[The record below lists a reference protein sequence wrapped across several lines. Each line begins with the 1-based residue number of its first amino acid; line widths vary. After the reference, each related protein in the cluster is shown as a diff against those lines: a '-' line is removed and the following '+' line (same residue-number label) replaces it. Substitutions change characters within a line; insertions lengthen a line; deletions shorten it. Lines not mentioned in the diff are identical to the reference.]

1 MDLELAEEH
10 KMIRKMVRQFAEKE
24 VAPIAA
30 EMDERAEVPFE
41 NIKKMGELGLLGLTV
56 SEEYGGAGMD
66 TISYCIA
73 TEELSKACA
82 ATAIVMGVQNSL
94 VCHGIEEFGTEDQ
107 KQRFLVPLAE
117 GKFIGAF
124 ALTEPEAGSDAA
136 AQKTTMVLDGNE
148 YIVNGTK
155 NFITSGGFAD
165 VVLLFGV
172 TDKSQ
177 GYRGT
182 TALLVEKGTPGFS
195 VGKEENKLGIRAAD
209 TSELVFED
217 CRVPVANRLGEEGQ
231 GFKIAMTDLD
241 AGRISVAA
249 QALGIAEAAYEAAL
263 EYAKAREQFGQPI
276 AKFQGIQWML
286 ADMATR
292 IEASR
297 LLIYNAALAKDRA
310 KETGAR
316 YSKEAAMA
324 KLYASETASW
334 VTDLA
339 IQIHGGYGYVKD
351 YPVERYY
358 RDARVTR
365 IYEGTSEVQRMVI
378 AHQILRD
385 SR

>member
-1 MDLELAEEH
+1 MDLNLTEEH

-30 EMDERAEVPFE
+30 EMDEKAEVPFE
-41 NIKKMGELGLLGLTV
+41 NIKKMGELGLMGLTV

-66 TISYCIA
+66 TVSYCIA

-82 ATAIVMGVQNSL
+82 STAIVMGVQNSL
-94 VCHGIEEFGTEDQ
+94 VCHGIEKFGTEDQ
-107 KQRFLVPLAE
+107 KQRFLAPLAQGE
-117 GKFIGAF
+117 LIGAF

-136 AQKTTMVLDGNE
+136 AQKTTMVLDGDE
-148 YIVNGTK
+148 YVVNGAK

-165 VVLLFGV
+165 VILLFGM
-172 TDKSQ
+172 TDKSK

-195 VGKEENKLGIRAAD
+195 VGKEENKLGIRASD

-263 EYAKAREQFGQPI
+263 EYAKTRVQFGQPI

-297 LLIYNAALAKDRA
+297 LLVYNAALAKDRA
-310 KETGAR
+310 AETGAR

-358 RDARVTR
+358 RDARITR
-365 IYEGTSEVQRMVI
+365 LYEGTSEILRIVI
-378 AHQILRD
+378 ADQILR
-385 SR
+385 

>member
-1 MDLELAEEH
+1 VNLNLTEEH
-10 KMIRKMVRQFAEKE
+10 KMIRKMTRQFAEKE

-30 EMDERAEVPFE
+30 EMDEKAEVPFE
-41 NIKKMGELGLLGLTV
+41 NIKKMGELGFLGLNV
-56 SEEYGGAGMD
+56 SEKYGGGGMD
-66 TISYCIA
+66 TVSYCIA
-73 TEELSKACA
+73 IEEISKACA

-94 VCHGIEEFGTEDQ
+94 VCYGIERFGTEEQ

-117 GKFIGAF
+117 GKFIGTF

-165 VVLLFGV
+165 VILLFGM

-177 GYRGT
+177 GHRGIS
-182 TALLVEKGTPGFS
+182 ALLVEKGTPGFS
-195 VGKEENKLGIRAAD
+195 VGKEENKLGIRASD

-231 GFKIAMTDLD
+231 GFKIAMSNLD

-263 EYAKAREQFGQPI
+263 EYAKVREQFGRPI

-292 IEASR
+292 IEAAR

-351 YPVERYY
+351 YPLERYY
-358 RDARVTR
+358 RDARITR
-365 IYEGTSEVQRMVI
+365 IYEGTSEIQRIVI
-378 AHQILRD
+378 ANQILR
-385 SR
+385 

>member
-1 MDLELAEEH
+1 
-10 KMIRKMVRQFAEKE
+10 MIRKMTRQFAEKE

-30 EMDERAEVPFE
+30 EMDEKAEVPFE

-56 SEEYGGAGMD
+56 SEEYGGGGMD
-66 TISYCIA
+66 TVSYCIA
-73 TEELSKACA
+73 VEEVSKACA
-82 ATAIVMGVQNSL
+82 STAVVMAVQNSL
-94 VCHGIEEFGTEDQ
+94 VCYGIERFGTEEQ
-107 KQRFLVPLAE
+107 KQRFLVPLAQ
-117 GKFIGAF
+117 GKFIGTF

-136 AQKTTMVLDGNE
+136 AQKTTLVLDGDD

-165 VVLLFGV
+165 IVLLFGM

-177 GYRGT
+177 GHRGIS
-182 TALLVEKGTPGFS
+182 ALLVEKGTPGFS
-195 VGKEENKLGIRAAD
+195 VGKEENKLGIRASN
-209 TSELVFED
+209 TCELVFED
-217 CRVPVANRLGEEGQ
+217 CRVPVANRLGDEGQ
-231 GFKIAMTDLD
+231 GFKIAMSNLD

-263 EYAKAREQFGQPI
+263 EYAKVREQFGRPI

-310 KETGAR
+310 EETGER

-339 IQIHGGYGYVKD
+339 IQIHGGYGYIKE

-358 RDARVTR
+358 RDARITR

-378 AHQILRD
+378 AGQILR
-385 SR
+385 

>member
-1 MDLELAEEH
+1 MDLELTEEH

-56 SEEYGGAGMD
+56 SEEYGGGGMD
-66 TISYCIA
+66 TVSYCIA

-82 ATAIVMGVQNSL
+82 STAIVMGVQNSL
-94 VCHGIEEFGTEDQ
+94 VCHGIEKFGTEDQ

-117 GKFIGAF
+117 GRFIGAF

-136 AQKTTMVLDGNE
+136 AQKTTMVLDGDE

-155 NFITSGGFAD
+155 NFITSGAFAD
-165 VVLLFGV
+165 IILLFGV
-172 TDKSQ
+172 TDKSL

-249 QALGIAEAAYEAAL
+249 QALGISEAAYEAAL

-310 KETGAR
+310 KGSGAR

-365 IYEGTSEVQRMVI
+365 IYEGTSEIQRLVI
-378 AHQILRD
+378 AAQILR
-385 SR
+385 

>member
-1 MDLELAEEH
+1 MDLRLTEEH

-30 EMDERAEVPFE
+30 EMDEKAEVPFE
-41 NIKKMGELGLLGLTV
+41 NIKKMGELGLMGLTV

-66 TISYCIA
+66 TVSYCIA
-73 TEELSKACA
+73 TEEISKACA

-94 VCHGIEEFGTEDQ
+94 VCHGIEKFGTEDQ

-117 GKFIGAF
+117 GELIGAF

-136 AQKTTMVLDGNE
+136 AQKTTLVLDGDE

-155 NFITSGGFAD
+155 NFITNGGFAD
-165 VVLLFGV
+165 VIVLFGM

-177 GYRGT
+177 GYRGIS
-182 TALLVEKGTPGFS
+182 ALLVEKDTPGFS
-195 VGKEENKLGIRAAD
+195 VGTEEEKLGIRASS
-209 TSELVFED
+209 TCELVFED

-249 QALGIAEAAYEAAL
+249 QALGIAEAAYQAAL
-263 EYAKAREQFGQPI
+263 EYAKARVQFGQPI

-297 LLIYNAALAKDRA
+297 LLVYNAALAKDRA

-358 RDARVTR
+358 RDARITR
-365 IYEGTSEVQRMVI
+365 LYEGTSEILRIVI
-378 AHQILRD
+378 ADQILR
-385 SR
+385 

>member
-1 MDLELAEEH
+1 MDLNLTEEH

-30 EMDERAEVPFE
+30 EMDEKAEVPFE
-41 NIKKMGELGLLGLTV
+41 NIKKMGELGLMGLTV
-56 SEEYGGAGMD
+56 SEEYGGGGMD
-66 TISYCIA
+66 TVSYCIA
-73 TEELSKACA
+73 IEEISKACA
-82 ATAIVMGVQNSL
+82 STAVVIAVQNSL
-94 VCHGIEEFGTEDQ
+94 VCYGIEKFGTEDQ
-107 KQRFLVPLAE
+107 KQRFLVPLAQ
-117 GKFIGAF
+117 GRFIGTF

-136 AQKTTMVLDGNE
+136 AQKTTMVLDGDE

-155 NFITSGGFAD
+155 NFISSGGFAD
-165 VVLLFGV
+165 VILVFGM
-172 TDKSQ
+172 TDKSK
-177 GYRGT
+177 GHRGT
-182 TALLVEKGTPGFS
+182 SALLVEKGTPGFS

-241 AGRISVAA
+241 AGRISIAA

-263 EYAKAREQFGQPI
+263 EYAKARQQFGQPI

-310 KETGAR
+310 EETGAR

-378 AHQILRD
+378 AHQILR
-385 SR
+385 

>member
-1 MDLELAEEH
+1 MDLRLTEEH
-10 KMIRKMVRQFAEKE
+10 EMIRKMVRQFAEKE

-30 EMDERAEVPFE
+30 EMDEKAEVPFE

-66 TISYCIA
+66 TVSYCIA
-73 TEELSKACA
+73 TEEISKACA

-94 VCHGIEEFGTEDQ
+94 VCHGIEKFGTEDQ
-107 KQRFLVPLAE
+107 KQRFLVPLAQGE
-117 GKFIGAF
+117 FIGAF

-136 AQKTTMVLDGNE
+136 DLKTTMVLEGDE
-148 YIVNGTK
+148 YVVNGTK

-165 VVLLFGV
+165 VILLFGV
-172 TDKSQ
+172 TDKSKRH
-177 GYRGT
+177 RGIS
-182 TALLVEKGTPGFS
+182 ALLVEKGMPGFS
-195 VGKEENKLGIRAAD
+195 VGKEENKLGIRA
-209 TSELVFED
+209 TNTCELIFED

-276 AKFQGIQWML
+276 ANFQGIQWML

-292 IEASR
+292 IEAAR
-297 LLIYNAALAKDRA
+297 LLVYNAALAKDRA
-310 KETGAR
+310 EETGGR

-358 RDARVTR
+358 RDARITR

-378 AHQILRD
+378 AHQILR
-385 SR
+385 

>member
-1 MDLELAEEH
+1 MDLNLTEEH

-30 EMDERAEVPFE
+30 EMDEKAEVPFE
-41 NIKKMGELGLLGLTV
+41 NIKKMGELGLMGLTV

-66 TISYCIA
+66 TVSYCIA

-82 ATAIVMGVQNSL
+82 STAIVMGVQNSL
-94 VCHGIEEFGTEDQ
+94 VCHGIEKFGTEDQ
-107 KQRFLVPLAE
+107 KQRFLVPLAQ

-136 AQKTTMVLDGNE
+136 AQKTTMVLDGDE
-148 YIVNGTK
+148 YVVNGTK

-165 VVLLFGV
+165 VILLFGM
-172 TDKSQ
+172 TDKSK

-195 VGKEENKLGIRAAD
+195 VGKEENKLGIRATD

-263 EYAKAREQFGQPI
+263 EYAKTRVQFGQPI

-297 LLIYNAALAKDRA
+297 LLVYNAALAKDRA

-365 IYEGTSEVQRMVI
+365 IYEGTSEIQRMVI
-378 AHQILRD
+378 AHQILR
-385 SR
+385 

>member
-1 MDLELAEEH
+1 MDLNLTEEH

-30 EMDERAEVPFE
+30 EMDEKAEVPFE
-41 NIKKMGELGLLGLTV
+41 NIKKMGELGLMGLTV

-66 TISYCIA
+66 TVSYCIA

-82 ATAIVMGVQNSL
+82 STAIVMGVQNSL
-94 VCHGIEEFGTEDQ
+94 VCHGIEKFGTEDQ
-107 KQRFLVPLAE
+107 KQRFLVPLAQ
-117 GKFIGAF
+117 GKLIGAF

-136 AQKTTMVLDGNE
+136 APKTTMVLDGDE
-148 YIVNGTK
+148 YVVNGTK

-165 VVLLFGV
+165 VILLFGM
-172 TDKSQ
+172 TDKSK

-195 VGKEENKLGIRAAD
+195 VGKEENKLGIRASD

-263 EYAKAREQFGQPI
+263 EYAKTRVQFGQPI

-297 LLIYNAALAKDRA
+297 LLVYNAALAKDRA

-358 RDARVTR
+358 RDARITR
-365 IYEGTSEVQRMVI
+365 LYEGTSEIQRMVI
-378 AHQILRD
+378 AHQILR
-385 SR
+385 

>member
-1 MDLELAEEH
+1 MDLNLTEEH

-24 VAPIAA
+24 IAPIAA
-30 EMDERAEVPFE
+30 EMDEKAEVPFE
-41 NIKKMGELGLLGLTV
+41 NIKKMGELGLMGLTV

-66 TISYCIA
+66 TVSYCIA

-82 ATAIVMGVQNSL
+82 STAIVMGVQNSL
-94 VCHGIEEFGTEDQ
+94 VCHGIEKFGTEDQ
-107 KQRFLVPLAE
+107 KQRFLAPLAE
-117 GKFIGAF
+117 GRFIGAF

-136 AQKTTMVLDGNE
+136 AQKTTMVLDGDE
-148 YIVNGTK
+148 YVVNGTK

-165 VVLLFGV
+165 VILLFGM
-172 TDKSQ
+172 TDKSK

-209 TSELVFED
+209 TSELGFED

-231 GFKIAMTDLD
+231 GFKIALTDLD

-263 EYAKAREQFGQPI
+263 EYAKTREQFGQPI

-297 LLIYNAALAKDRA
+297 LLVYNAALAKDRA
-310 KETGAR
+310 KETGGR

-358 RDARVTR
+358 RDARITR
-365 IYEGTSEVQRMVI
+365 LYEGTSEIQRIVI
-378 AHQILRD
+378 ADQILR
-385 SR
+385 

>member
-1 MDLELAEEH
+1 MDLRLTEEH

-30 EMDERAEVPFE
+30 EMDEKGEVPFE

-56 SEEYGGAGMD
+56 SEDYGGAGMD
-66 TISYCIA
+66 TVSYCIA
-73 TEELSKACA
+73 IEEISKACA
-82 ATAIVMGVQNSL
+82 STAIVMAVQNSL
-94 VCHGIEEFGTEDQ
+94 VCHGIERFGTEDQ
-107 KQRFLVPLAE
+107 KQRFLTPLAE
-117 GKFIGAF
+117 GKLIGAF
-124 ALTEPEAGSDAA
+124 ALTEPEAGSDAG
-136 AQKTTMVLDGNE
+136 AQKMTMVLDGNE

-155 NFITSGGFAD
+155 TFITNGGFAD
-165 VVLLFGV
+165 VIVLFGM

-177 GYRGT
+177 GHRGI
-182 TALLVEKGTPGFS
+182 TALLVDKGTPGFS
-195 VGKEENKLGIRAAD
+195 VGKEEEKLGIRASD

-231 GFKIAMTDLD
+231 GFKIAMAALD
-241 AGRISVAA
+241 AGRVGVGA

-263 EYAKAREQFGQPI
+263 EYAKTRVQFGQPI
-276 AKFQGIQWML
+276 ANFQGIQWML

-297 LLIYNAALAKDRA
+297 LLVYNAALAKDRA
-310 KETGAR
+310 KETGGR

-339 IQIHGGYGYVKD
+339 IQIHGGYGYVKE

-378 AHQILRD
+378 ASQILR
-385 SR
+385 

>member
-1 MDLELAEEH
+1 MDLELTEEH
-10 KMIRKMVRQFAEKE
+10 KMIRKMVREFAEKE

-30 EMDERAEVPFE
+30 EMDEKAEVPFE
-41 NIKKMGELGLLGLTV
+41 NIRKMGELGLLGLTV

-66 TISYCIA
+66 TVSYCIA

-82 ATAIVMGVQNSL
+82 STAIVMGVQNSL
-94 VCHGIEEFGTEDQ
+94 VCHGIEKFGTEEQ
-107 KQRFLVPLAE
+107 KQKFLVPLAQ

-136 AQKTTMVLDGNE
+136 ALKTTMVLDGDE

-165 VVLLFGV
+165 VILVFGV
-172 TDKSQ
+172 TDKSK
-177 GYRGT
+177 GHRGIS
-182 TALLVEKGTPGFS
+182 ALLVEKGTPGFS

-263 EYAKAREQFGQPI
+263 EYAKTRVQFGQPI
-276 AKFQGIQWML
+276 ANFQGIQWML
-286 ADMATR
+286 VDMATR
-292 IEASR
+292 IEAAR

-310 KETGAR
+310 EETGAR

-339 IQIHGGYGYVKD
+339 IQIHGGYGYVKE

-365 IYEGTSEVQRMVI
+365 IYEGTSEVQRIVI
-378 AHQILRD
+378 AHQILR
-385 SR
+385 

>member
-1 MDLELAEEH
+1 VDLELTEEH
-10 KMIRKMVRQFAEKE
+10 KMIRKMVREFAEKE

-30 EMDERAEVPFE
+30 EMDENAEVPFE

-56 SEEYGGAGMD
+56 SEEYGGGGVD
-66 TISYCIA
+66 TVSYCIA

-82 ATAIVMGVQNSL
+82 STAIVMGVQNSL
-94 VCHGIEEFGTEDQ
+94 VCHGIEKFGTEDQ
-107 KQRFLVPLAE
+107 KRRFLVPLAE
-117 GKFIGAF
+117 GKLIGAF

-136 AQKTTMVLDGNE
+136 AQKTTMVLDGDE
-148 YIVNGTK
+148 YVVNGTK
-155 NFITSGGFAD
+155 NFITSGAFAD
-165 VVLLFGV
+165 IILLFGV
-172 TDKSQ
+172 TDKSK

-263 EYAKAREQFGQPI
+263 EYAKTRMQFGQPI
-276 AKFQGIQWML
+276 AEFQGIRWML

-324 KLYASETASW
+324 KVYASETASW

-358 RDARVTR
+358 RDARITR
-365 IYEGTSEVQRMVI
+365 IYEGTSEVQRIVI
-378 AHQILRD
+378 AGQILR
-385 SR
+385 

>member
-1 MDLELAEEH
+1 MDLNLTEEH

-30 EMDERAEVPFE
+30 EMDEKAEVPFE
-41 NIKKMGELGLLGLTV
+41 NIKKMGELGLMGLTV
-56 SEEYGGAGMD
+56 SEEYGGGGMD
-66 TISYCIA
+66 TVSYCIA
-73 TEELSKACA
+73 VEEISKACA
-82 ATAIVMGVQNSL
+82 STAVVMAVQNSL
-94 VCHGIEEFGTEDQ
+94 VCHGIEKFGTEDQ
-107 KQRFLVPLAE
+107 KQRFLAPLAQ
-117 GKFIGAF
+117 GKLIGAF

-136 AQKTTMVLDGNE
+136 AQKTTLVLDGDE
-148 YIVNGTK
+148 YVVNGAK
-155 NFITSGGFAD
+155 NFITSGSFAD
-165 VVLLFGV
+165 VILLFGM

-177 GYRGT
+177 GYRGI

-195 VGKEENKLGIRAAD
+195 VGKEENKLGIRATD
-209 TSELVFED
+209 TSELAFED

-263 EYAKAREQFGQPI
+263 EYAKVREQFGRPI

-297 LLIYNAALAKDRA
+297 LLVYNAALAKDRA
-310 KETGAR
+310 KETGGR
-316 YSKEAAMA
+316 YTKEAAMA

-339 IQIHGGYGYVKD
+339 IQIHGGYGYVKE
-351 YPVERYY
+351 YHVERYH
-358 RDARVTR
+358 RDARITR
-365 IYEGTSEVQRMVI
+365 LYEGTSEIQRSVI
-378 AHQILRD
+378 ADLILR
-385 SR
+385 

>member
-1 MDLELAEEH
+1 MDLNLTEEH

-30 EMDERAEVPFE
+30 EMDEKAEVPFE

-66 TISYCIA
+66 TVSYCIA
-73 TEELSKACA
+73 TEEISKACA

-94 VCHGIEEFGTEDQ
+94 VCHGIEKFGTEDQ

-117 GKFIGAF
+117 GKLIGAF

-136 AQKTTMVLDGNE
+136 AQKTTMVLDGDE
-148 YIVNGTK
+148 YVVNGTK

-165 VVLLFGV
+165 VILLFGM
-172 TDKSQ
+172 TDKSK

-195 VGKEENKLGIRAAD
+195 VGKEENKLGIRATD

-263 EYAKAREQFGQPI
+263 EYAKTRVQFGQPI

-297 LLIYNAALAKDRA
+297 LLVYNAALAKDRA

-358 RDARVTR
+358 RDARITR
-365 IYEGTSEVQRMVI
+365 LYEGTSEIQRMVI
-378 AHQILRD
+378 AHQILR
-385 SR
+385 

>member
-1 MDLELAEEH
+1 MDLNLTEEH

-30 EMDERAEVPFE
+30 EMDEKAEVPFE
-41 NIKKMGELGLLGLTV
+41 NIKKMGELGLMGLTV
-56 SEEYGGAGMD
+56 SEEYGGGGMD
-66 TISYCIA
+66 TVSYCIA
-73 TEELSKACA
+73 TEEISKACA
-82 ATAIVMGVQNSL
+82 STAIVMGVQNSL
-94 VCHGIEEFGTEDQ
+94 VCHGIEKFGIEEQ
-107 KQRFLVPLAE
+107 KQKFLVPLAQ

-136 AQKTTMVLDGNE
+136 AQKTTMVLDGDE
-148 YIVNGTK
+148 YVVNGTK
-155 NFITSGGFAD
+155 NFISSGGFAD
-165 VVLLFGV
+165 VILLFGM

-177 GYRGT
+177 GHRGIST
-182 TALLVEKGTPGFS
+182 LLVEKGTPGFS
-195 VGKEENKLGIRAAD
+195 VGTEENKLGIRA
-209 TSELVFED
+209 TSTCELVFED

-231 GFKIAMTDLD
+231 GFKIAMSNLD

-249 QALGIAEAAYEAAL
+249 QALGIAEAAYQASL
-263 EYAKAREQFGQPI
+263 EYAKVREQFGRPI

-310 KETGAR
+310 EETGAR

-339 IQIHGGYGYVKD
+339 IQIHGGYGYVKE

-365 IYEGTSEVQRMVI
+365 IYEGTSEILRIVI
-378 AHQILRD
+378 AHQILR
-385 SR
+385 